1 MHLGIT
7 TFDVILR
14 TTLPAL
20 AVAILAG
27 ESGLVAAYTNLLIG
41 YSRMSELKLSSHR
54 LCLLQHPA
62 HQRHPPAGF
71 HA

>member
-14 TTLPAL
+14 TTLPAV

-27 ESGLVAAYTNLLIG
+27 ESGLGAAYMSLLIG
-41 YSRMSELKLSSHR
+41 YPRMSELKLSSHR
-54 LCLLQHPA
+54 LCLLQHTA
-62 HQRHPPAGF
+62 HQRYPPAVF

>member
-14 TTLPAL
+14 TTLPAV

-27 ESGLVAAYTNLLIG
+27 KSGFGAAYTSLVID
-41 YSRMSELKLSSHR
+41 Y
-54 LCLLQHPA
+54 
-62 HQRHPPAGF
+62 
-71 HA
+71 